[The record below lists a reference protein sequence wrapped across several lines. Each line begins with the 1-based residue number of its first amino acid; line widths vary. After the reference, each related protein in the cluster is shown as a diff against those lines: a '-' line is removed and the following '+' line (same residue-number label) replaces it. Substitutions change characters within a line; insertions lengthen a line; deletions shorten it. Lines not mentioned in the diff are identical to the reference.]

1 MAAWVDVVRGSVRE
15 VYSYASLLAGR
26 DAEAAEGLVRTA
38 YATLAE
44 ARRQGAEVDAVG
56 KALRRVVRRRWVEHL
71 AEVPPA
77 RKAQRGESRV
87 LADLPAHV
95 RTIVVLKA
103 IDGMPSARVGRE
115 TGVPEADVDRL
126 YEQARAWLGEQGA
139 DTEREW
145 VRARIGDLPVVPP
158 VLVEQLV
165 TEFQPGAER
174 ADGSP
179 VVATY
184 AVGVGELDATPPRG
198 RDSHAVDPSADVPRP
213 DAQVAEGSADADE
226 ADADPGAEEPD
237 VEPAATGGHEVRRR
251 RGLRRILVR
260 H

>member
-1 MAAWVDVVRGSVRE
+1 M
-15 VYSYASLLAGR
+15 YSYASLLAGR
-26 DAEAAEGLVRTA
+26 DAEAAERLVRTA

-44 ARRQGAEVDAVG
+44 ARTQGEEVDAVG
-56 KALRRVVRRRWVEHL
+56 KALRRVVRRRWIAHL
-71 AEVPPA
+71 AEVPPE
-77 RKAQRGESRV
+77 RKAQPGESRV

-103 IDGMPSARVGRE
+103 IDGMPSERVGRE
-115 TGVPEADVDRL
+115 TGVPQADVDRL
-126 YEQARAWLGEQGA
+126 YEQARSWLGEQGA
-139 DTEREW
+139 DTDREW
-145 VRARIGDLPVVPP
+145 LRNRLGGLPVVPP

-179 VVATY
+179 VAATY

-198 RDSHAVDPSADVPRP
+198 RDSHPVDPSQDAPRP
-213 DAQVAEGSADADE
+213 AAEPVADPVAVGDE
-226 ADADPGAEEPD
+226 VADPGTDELD
-237 VEPAATGGHEVRRR
+237 GGPAPTGGHEARRR

>member
-1 MAAWVDVVRGSVRE
+1 M
-15 VYSYASLLAGR
+15 YSYASLLAGR
-26 DAEAAEGLVRTA
+26 DAEAAERLVRTA

-44 ARRQGAEVDAVG
+44 ARKQGEEVDAVG
-56 KALRRVVRRRWVEHL
+56 KALRRVVRRRWIAHL
-71 AEVPPA
+71 ADVPPE
-77 RKAQRGESRV
+77 RKAQAGASRV

-103 IDGMPSARVGRE
+103 IDGMPSERVGRE
-115 TGVPEADVDRL
+115 TGVSVADVDRL

-139 DTEREW
+139 DTDREW
-145 VRARIGDLPVVPP
+145 MRAHLGELPVVPP

-174 ADGSP
+174 VDGSP
-179 VVATY
+179 VAATY

-198 RDSHAVDPSADVPRP
+198 RDSHAVDPSQDVPRP
-213 DAQVAEGSADADE
+213 DADPVAEGDDV
-226 ADADPGAEEPD
+226 ADPGADELD
-237 VEPAATGGHEVRRR
+237 GEPAPTGSHEARRR